1 MSHDAYRRRMAKK
14 MADARAAEEQAE
26 RMNPL
31 SGRGA
36 TPSMGLSQYRGGK
49 AHSLYDHLENPRR
62 KIGGAKFSVD
72 QRQARAFGLYD
83 NDDVVESVGSGRVSN
98 PFRDLESAVSH
109 YNKVD
114 KVRRSRSP
122 SPRGGL
128 RTGKYEGEG
137 IFDPM
142 LRFTRDLKADTER
155 RINKKVKDV
164 EDANSAIKNVFGGSF
179 GSLRPDGSLLRRE
192 MPTTRVTLPYIERP
206 PPDPCAGLD
215 FIEKERC
222 RTTGPRKYPPKME
235 DILPKVGSGWNSPL
249 GNLIMNKMR
258 GSGQNVGE
266 SVAEYRERMKRKE
279 WETAKE
285 YQERVNKDRVD
296 TLRRR
301 LPPSGLLYEEPKVP
315 FERVSAEDLRKA
327 EEKVD
332 KEVFRRKGAPL
343 ADETRF
349 VPKRG
354 KGKEDGRK
362 ARAQIVKKVMAER
375 GCSMI
380 EASKYVKEHG
390 LY

>member
-1 MSHDAYRRRMAKK
+1 MAKK

-206 PPDPCAGLD
+206 P
-215 FIEKERC
+215 R
-222 RTTGPRKYPPKME
+222 E

-279 WETAKE
+279 WESAKE